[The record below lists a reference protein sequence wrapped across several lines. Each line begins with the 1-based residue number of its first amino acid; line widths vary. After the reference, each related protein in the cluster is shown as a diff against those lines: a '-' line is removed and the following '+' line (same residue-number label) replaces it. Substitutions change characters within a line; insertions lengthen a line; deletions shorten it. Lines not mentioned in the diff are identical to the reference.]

1 MLITNTAAVTALA
14 DALTVPDGGFTVSL
28 PDGHRPTNGYVL
40 SIYPD
45 REVKIHGTPRPT
57 DLVTYAND
65 HADILRQRGAY
76 LGGWHD
82 PRTHD
87 VYLDVCVWVPDRATA
102 DALARRAAQ
111 LAYFD
116 VSAGRS
122 VALAPILI

>member
-1 MLITNTAAVTALA
+1 MITTTAAVTALA
-14 DALTVPDGGFTVSL
+14 DALTVADGGFTVSL
-28 PDGHRPTNGYVL
+28 PDGHRPTDGYVL

-45 REVKIHGTPRPT
+45 REVKFHGTPRAA
-57 DLVTYAND
+57 DLVAYAND

-76 LGGWHD
+76 FGGWHD
-82 PRTHD
+82 PATHA

-102 DALARRAAQ
+102 ERLARAAGQ

-116 VSAGRS
+116 VTAARS